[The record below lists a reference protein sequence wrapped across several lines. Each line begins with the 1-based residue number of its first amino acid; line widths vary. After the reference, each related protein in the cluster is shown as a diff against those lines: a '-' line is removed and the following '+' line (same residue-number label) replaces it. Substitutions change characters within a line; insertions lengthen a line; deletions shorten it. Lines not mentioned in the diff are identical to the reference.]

1 MRLLPA
7 AILVL
12 AASAAGETCAFDY
25 SAFELS
31 MPHVDL
37 EICPE
42 GVEDGDFYQASV
54 ANDLLHVFVFS
65 EDATACLTK
74 VVSLDEG
81 AFEIVLRSPSRPA
94 VLGNS
99 EAGNVRG

>member
-12 AASAAGETCAFDY
+12 AASAAGAEETCPFDY

-37 EICPE
+37 ETCPE
-42 GVEDGDFYQASV
+42 GVEEDHFCRAAV
-54 ANDLLHVFVFS
+54 ANDLLHIFVFS
-65 EDATACLTK
+65 EDATACLTE
-74 VVSLDEG
+74 VVSLDEE
-81 AFEIVLRSPSRPA
+81 AFEIVLR
-94 VLGNS
+94 
-99 EAGNVRG
+99 